1 MIRTLVPGSHS
12 FFKHL
17 WIAYQWTQARKP
29 FYFRTG
35 GYQEFP
41 DYLRVASA
49 DNRKQIAIEDRG
61 EFVSL
66 ITVEM
71 FAKDAYEFHVTSRRK
86 VDPGLVRAALVAL
99 AGSFFEQLDAQI
111 LVTTVPR
118 YAGHWHTGSKA
129 LAEYLGCAPNGEPER
144 VEWVNGKMIEY
155 QLYVLSKESWD
166 LSHGRRRK
174 EITL

>member
-1 MIRTLVPGSHS
+1 VITTLTPGSYS

-17 WIAYQWTQARKP
+17 WIAYQWTQQRKP

-35 GYQEFP
+35 GYQDFP
-41 DYLRVASA
+41 DYFRIAQA
-49 DNRKQIAIEDRG
+49 DNRKQFALEDG
-61 EFVSL
+61 ERFVSL

-71 FAKDAYEFHVTSRRK
+71 FAKDAYEFHVTSRRN
-86 VDPGLVRAALVAL
+86 VDAGLIRAALVAL
-99 AGSFFEQLDAQI
+99 AESFFEQMNAQI

-144 VEWVNGKMIEY
+144 AEWVNGKMIEY
-155 QLYVLSKESWD
+155 QLYVLSKESW
-166 LSHGRRRK
+166 LNGRRS
-174 EITL
+174 